1 MKSKLSGSLFFL
13 AAIALTFI
21 FAQNT
26 WAQAKGHASVALGRG
41 EEGYLALQEMIKRIE
56 FSLKMSDASPEM
68 KAHLNTSLKHAREAI
83 IHYDEAL
90 KHTNQS
96 LGRAARN
103 PFAGAPEGSH
113 MEGSHQA
120 PPPQRSMPEGSHN
133 DPGYGFGGPPMGM
146 PEGSH

>member
-1 MKSKLSGSLFFL
+1 MKSKFIGSLFFL
-13 AAIALTFI
+13 AAMTLTFI
-21 FAQNT
+21 FAQNI
-26 WAQAKGHASVALGRG
+26 WAQAKGHANVALGRG

-96 LGRAARN
+96 LGRAART
-103 PFAGAPEGSH
+103 PFAGAPGGLRR
-113 MEGSHQA
+113 EGSHQA
-120 PPPQRSMPEGSHN
+120 PPPRRSMPEGSYN
-133 DPGYGFGGPPMGM
+133 DPGYGYGGPPMGM